1 MKRYNPKRKLAEGG
15 TPAIGVPYYSVY
27 NPQWTQLMATALDNA
42 QKRHDA
48 AMNVLAANKE
58 QLLNLE
64 TDPLSQQVVLNFIDD
79 FSNKLN
85 DEVMTK
91 YQGDYGRA
99 LDYVKDAVITGR
111 ANIIPL
117 AKRAAEDYN
126 TVRKSYETLK
136 LQGMNPGVYRRLD
149 SGEIVFEETPFE
161 QFYNNSLLTYD
172 LEKQRLNYNPLI
184 ADISKRGDYNRFI
197 DEYVASLNNY
207 GFNTT
212 KEFYD
217 EMGSPTGYT
226 TTSQQGHTRDSF
238 RKFLDSDKGQNWLKQ
253 TMNTFIANDPN
264 VAREFVGEDGKID
277 TDLVQDYLI
286 DAIESR
292 LFGKTSRA
300 EKTYR
305 TKRDE
310 SNPIIPEY
318 DLTTVDVNPVTRI
331 DREAANYYEGQKP
344 RNRVGSFFTGDST
357 TVNSVAERGREIAE
371 QYPLGKSIE
380 YPDPDSSKTLK
391 YSSGDQPLD
400 EPDKYE
406 KERLVKQYEE
416 MHQFMELF
424 GQPLVDSGVVEVSVD
439 GYGRK
444 RYIIK
449 KPDAFRVYANEA
461 ANKTES
467 LSTTTYYST
476 GKNFSTDMT
485 KNAYISS
492 FINTEGLELD
502 DIVNVG
508 VNFKYT
514 VPTVVI
520 KRKDGT
526 EKSAEIVN
534 SSIAQYYQWGRDA
547 VKLSKNLGLNPKPI
561 TGVSIPL
568 LSGKTI
574 VSINPGNIVYP
585 NNDSLG
591 ERTLIL
597 VLNDGT
603 QKEVYADDLAKY
615 MSSIIIGMLSGG
627 NQ

>member
-79 FSNKLN
+79 LSNKLN

-207 GFNTT
+207 GFNTIE
-212 KEFYD
+212 EFYD
-217 EMGSPTGYT
+217 EMGNPTGYT
-226 TTSQQGHTRDSF
+226 TTSQQGHTKDSF
-238 RKFLDSDKGQNWLKQ
+238 REFLNSDSGKNWLKQ

-277 TDLVQDYLI
+277 TDLVKDYLI

-292 LFGKTSRA
+292 LFGKTSSA
-300 EKTYR
+300 SKTYR
-305 TKRDE
+305 TKSDE
-310 SNPIIPEY
+310 SNPTQIPEY

-331 DREAANYYEGQKP
+331 DSEAANYYEGQKA
-344 RNRVGSFFTGDST
+344 RNWVGRFFTGDAT
-357 TVNSVAERGREIAE
+357 TVNSVAEGGREIGE
-371 QYPLGKSIE
+371 LYPLGKSIE
-380 YPDPDSSKTLK
+380 YPDLSKTLIEPI
-391 YSSGDQPLD
+391 GDQTLD
-400 EPDKYE
+400 ESDKYE
-406 KERLVKQYEE
+406 KERLVEQYEK

-424 GQPLVDSGVVEVSVD
+424 GQPLVDNGVVEVSVD
-439 GYGRK
+439 DYGRK

-449 KPDAFRVYANEA
+449 KPDAFRAYTNEA

-476 GKNFSTDMT
+476 GKNFSTDMA

-492 FINTEGLELD
+492 FINTEGLKLD

-526 EKSAEIVN
+526 EKSAKIV
-534 SSIAQYYQWGRDA
+534 SPSIAQYYQWGRDA

-568 LSGKTI
+568 RSGKTI

-603 QKEVYADDLAKY
+603 QKEVFADDLAKY
-615 MSSIIIGMLSGG
+615 MSSNIIGMLSGG